1 MRLPRSFSQTLAEIS
16 RVMRDPLLV
25 LWSLHVVLFPVYVF
39 SSGLPQ
45 PSDLMIVALFPLVL
59 ARWNGK
65 LYRDSSRP
73 LKALVVFLGWVI
85 VVNYSWMLLLGKFG
99 LTGKDAFLMVP
110 SFYIFDAMTFLV
122 ALLLYQR
129 YGRRFLWLT
138 FHLVLAATL
147 FQAVFSMLIKTSHG
161 GRGIVLFN
169 NPNQLGFYA
178 LLSASLLALGRRRLG
193 FSAWKTGIGV
203 TAAIYLAL
211 LSASKAALLGCG
223 VLLVVS
229 VLNNPK
235 AVVLAGLA
243 MVAALFVGG
252 PITDAIGMTRTRL
265 EAPDRYEDYSF
276 FEQRGYDRISKH
288 KEYLLLGAGEGG
300 LSRFEDTGV
309 IGDHELHSSAG
320 TLFFCYGIVGTLLFL
335 RFIYRIMRGARWRM
349 SLLLLPAMAYSMA
362 HQGLRFTMLW
372 VVLAVF
378 VGLKHEKAAT
388 APEPTPG
395 PVGNRPIVIE
405 GAR

>member
-1 MRLPRSFSQTLAEIS
+1 VRVPRSFTQGVAELS
-16 RVMRDPLLV
+16 RVIRDPLLA
-25 LWSLHVVLFPVYVF
+25 LWSLHVFLFPVYVF

-45 PSDLMIVALFPLVL
+45 PSDLMIVLLLPFAL

-65 LYRDSSRP
+65 LYRESSRP
-73 LKALVVFLGWVI
+73 LKALILFVGWVI
-85 VVNYSWMLLLGKFG
+85 LVNYTWMLVLGKFG
-99 LTGKDAFLMVP
+99 LAGKDAFLMVP
-110 SFYIFDAMTFLV
+110 SFYIFDAATFLV

-178 LLSASLLALGRRRLG
+178 LLSASMLALGRKRLG

-223 VLLVVS
+223 ILLVVS

-243 MVAALFVGG
+243 MLAALFMGG
-252 PITDAIGMTRTRL
+252 PISDAIGMTKSRL
-265 EAPDRYEDYSF
+265 EAPDRYEEYNF
-276 FEQRGYDRISKH
+276 FELRGYDRITAH
-288 KEYLLLGAGEGG
+288 KEYLFLGAGEGG
-300 LSRFEDTGV
+300 LSRFEETSV

-320 TLFFCYGIVGTLLFL
+320 TLIFCYGVVGTILFL
-335 RFIYRIMRGARWRM
+335 RFLYRIVAGVRWRM
-349 SLLLLPAMAYSMA
+349 ALLLLPAMAYSMA

-372 VVLAVF
+372 VVLGVF
-378 VGLKHEKAAT
+378 VGLKHEKLAST
-388 APEPTPG
+388 PEPQPA
-395 PVGNRPIVIE
+395 PAGNPPIATQ